1 MRLVLRQ
8 SLQMILAGV
17 VLGAGAALAA
27 ARLLERLVEGMR
39 RPDPSTFVIM
49 ICVLVL
55 AAFFASFIP
64 ARRVSLVDPVEALR
78 QE

>member
-1 MRLVLRQ
+1 MWVGA
-8 SLQMILAGV
+8 SAPT
-17 VLGAGAALAA
+17 GAGAALAA
-27 ARLLERLVEGMR
+27 ARLLERLVEGVR

-55 AAFFASFIP
+55 AAFFASFMP
-64 ARRVSLVDPVEALR
+64 ARRASLVDSVEALR